1 MLAWTVAEEG
11 FKKRIEYLK
20 KEGNQA
26 HRAKDS
32 KKSQWFY
39 QRAIDII
46 ERSPYK
52 MPRDLAILY
61 NNMATVHAAIS
72 DNEAAFRLA
81 TKSVQLDPTYHKVIT
96 VRLYLSFHE
105 VMTDYLSYHEGMT
118 VRLHLSYH
126 KVMMGLTFPTTRK

>member
-39 QRAIDII
+39 QRAINII
-46 ERSPYK
+46 EQSPYT

-61 NNMATVHAAIS
+61 NNMATVHAAIG
-72 DNEAAFRLA
+72 DNEAAFQLA
-81 TKSVQLDPTYHKVIT
+81 TRSVQLDPTYHKVMT

-105 VMTDYLSYHEGMT
+105 VMT
-118 VRLHLSYH
+118 VRL
-126 KVMMGLTFPTTRK
+126 PIPP

>member
-39 QRAIDII
+39 QRAINII
-46 ERSPYK
+46 EQSPYT

-61 NNMATVHAAIS
+61 NNMATVHAAIG
-72 DNEAAFRLA
+72 DNEAAFQLA
-81 TKSVQLDPTYHKVIT
+81 TRSVQLDPTYHKVMT
-96 VRLYLSFHE
+96 VRLYLSYHE
-105 VMTDYLSYHEGMT
+105 VMT
-118 VRLHLSYH
+118 VRLYFTYH
-126 KVMMGLTFPTTRK
+126 KVMTLRLPYLP